1 MNLAGK
7 TVAVWGLT
15 FKPKTNDMRMS
26 PAITIINFLL
36 EFGAKV
42 QAYDPK
48 GFEQAKEI
56 WGDKITY
63 AKNSYEA
70 LENADCM
77 LLLTEW
83 NEFRSPDF
91 DRIKD
96 LLKEPVIFDGRNQYD
111 GERLK
116 QRGFEYH
123 CVGKKF

>member
-1 MNLAGK
+1 
-7 TVAVWGLT
+7 
-15 FKPKTNDMRMS
+15 MRMS

-48 GFEQAKEI
+48 GFEQAKQI

-63 AKNSYEA
+63 AKNSYDA
-70 LENADCM
+70 LKNADCM

-83 NEFRSPDF
+83 NEFRRPDF
-91 DRIKD
+91 DKIKE